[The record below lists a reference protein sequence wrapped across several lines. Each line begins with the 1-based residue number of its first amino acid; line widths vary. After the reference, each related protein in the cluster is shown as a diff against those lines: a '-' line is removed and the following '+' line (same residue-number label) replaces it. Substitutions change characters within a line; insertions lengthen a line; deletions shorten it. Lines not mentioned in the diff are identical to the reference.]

1 MIAVLFFRLGQIMFF
16 DAKDLE
22 ELAESQWTRE
32 ISVTAKRGSILDCTG
47 EVLAQSGTAKSVLIR
62 PKEIKKEFKRTVS
75 DQLAEILDMDADLI
89 YEKACDEKKSEIWIK
104 RQITEEQEIEIIS
117 AGLVDK
123 GVSLFID
130 TKRYYPYS
138 GSLSQVLGYTNIDGE
153 GQAGIEKAFNKYM
166 TGYNGTS
173 LALVDAL
180 QNTISGSE
188 KLYIEPQNGFD
199 VVLTV
204 DQVIQSFAENAAKEA
219 YEINDASAVVAIVM
233 DPENSDIKAMVNYPE
248 MDLND
253 IPRNDINMLNELA
266 RNRAVTD
273 AYEPGSTFKIIT
285 TASAIDSGVATLES
299 TYTCNGYKLVDG
311 EQIKCW
317 RSGNPHG
324 TQTLTQ
330 AVEHSCNPAFMQMA
344 LDMQKESFY
353 SYIYDFGFG
362 AKTNIS
368 GASDA
373 AGIVRDQKYVKNV
386 DLARIGFGQSIAVTP
401 LQLANSICATVNGGI
416 LNTPRLV
423 KEIRDEDGNPIEVF
437 ETKEVRQVISADT
450 SQKMRSVLE
459 SVVANGSG
467 SNAQIEGYK
476 VGGKT
481 GTAQM
486 YDENGK
492 IASGK
497 VISSFVCFAPADDP
511 EYLVLFIVYEPKVA
525 VTFGS
530 VVAAPFAKDIME
542 NCLKY
547 TNVPKDFTD
556 TEEAYVAVP
565 NIVGMSTEQ
574 AKKKL
579 AENDLYLDM
588 HSSGE
593 IVLQSPAAGIQVKKG
608 NTVAVVTVNDSSVT
622 PEDGVPNVVG
632 MSISEAYHKLTK
644 SGLKLEIEVENRGC
658 NIVTWQY
665 PEAGS
670 KYGKG
675 DVVIVRVEETAKD
688 NLEGE

>member
-1 MIAVLFFRLGQIMFF
+1 M
-16 DAKDLE
+16 
-22 ELAESQWTRE
+22 
-32 ISVTAKRGSILDCTG
+32 
-47 EVLAQSGTAKSVLIR
+47 
-62 PKEIKKEFKRTVS
+62 P
-75 DQLAEILDMDADLI
+75 
-89 YEKACDEKKSEIWIK
+89 
-104 RQITEEQEIEIIS
+104 
-117 AGLVDK
+117 
-123 GVSLFID
+123 
-130 TKRYYPYS
+130 
-138 GSLSQVLGYTNIDGE
+138 
-153 GQAGIEKAFNKYM
+153 
-166 TGYNGTS
+166 
-173 LALVDAL
+173 ALW
-180 QNTISGSE
+180 S
-188 KLYIEPQNGFD
+188 
-199 VVLTV
+199 
-204 DQVIQSFAENAAKEA
+204 
-219 YEINDASAVVAIVM
+219 
-233 DPENSDIKAMVNYPE
+233 
-248 MDLND
+248 
-253 IPRNDINMLNELA
+253 
-266 RNRAVTD
+266 
-273 AYEPGSTFKIIT
+273 
-285 TASAIDSGVATLES
+285 
-299 TYTCNGYKLVDG
+299 

-476 VGGKT
+476 VGVKT

-486 YDENGK
+486 YDENVK

-530 VVAAPFAKDIME
+530 VVAAPFA
-542 NCLKY
+542 N
-547 TNVPKDFTD
+547 
-556 TEEAYVAVP
+556 AVC
-565 NIVGMSTEQ
+565 M
-574 AKKKL
+574 
-579 AENDLYLDM
+579 
-588 HSSGE
+588 
-593 IVLQSPAAGIQVKKG
+593 
-608 NTVAVVTVNDSSVT
+608 
-622 PEDGVPNVVG
+622 
-632 MSISEAYHKLTK
+632 
-644 SGLKLEIEVENRGC
+644 
-658 NIVTWQY
+658 
-665 PEAGS
+665 
-670 KYGKG
+670 
-675 DVVIVRVEETAKD
+675 
-688 NLEGE
+688 